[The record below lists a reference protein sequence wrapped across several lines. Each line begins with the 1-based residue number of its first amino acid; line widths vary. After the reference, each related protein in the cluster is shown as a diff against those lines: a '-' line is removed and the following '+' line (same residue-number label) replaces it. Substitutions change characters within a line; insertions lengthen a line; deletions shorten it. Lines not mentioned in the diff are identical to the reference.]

1 MKLSL
6 TAAVAQSTGESRS
19 TIRHRGFS
27 RCRILSSVRR
37 PNTSLAVGLICPG
50 CGDELP
56 LLQQP
61 GDELPE
67 LAECDR
73 CDACYPYDDEEL
85 QVLEAVAWPL
95 SRPAVQEAVAVPA

>member
-27 RCRILSSVRR
+27 RCRIAPRSLRR
-37 PNTSLAVGLICPG
+37 TTSLAVGLICPG
-50 CGDELP
+50 CGEELP

-67 LAECDR
+67 LAECAR

-95 SRPAVQEAVAVPA
+95 SRPSVPEAVAVPA